1 MDKEETCANKN
12 ESTRL
17 GNQDSGKA
25 ASKDVCSFVADAIY
39 ADIPVFDVV
48 LLNNGMCD
56 SEIRKGVF
64 TAEDVLKV
72 LPYNNE
78 LVGLRIKGKD
88 MVYAIEQGITEA
100 LQGNNGAAPKTAGIR
115 YDVDYTQHQWKRVS
129 NVEVM
134 SHHCTWEPLN
144 EKRQYT
150 VLTNT
155 YLARGGD
162 GYSFLTLNKGTIP
175 TGVSEA
181 DSFWF
186 HAQST
191 CILQT
196 PWKRQMDV
204 EAETAASMKMVYML
218 GGPSS
223 NSTLMS
229 KS

>member
-1 MDKEETCANKN
+1 MDKEETCANN
-12 ESTRL
+12 ESTGL
-17 GNQDSGKA
+17 GNQDSEKA
-25 ASKDVCSFVADAIY
+25 ASKDVCSFVTDAIY

-48 LLNNGMCD
+48 LLNNGMCN

-64 TAEDVLKV
+64 AVEDVLRL

-78 LVGLRIKGKD
+78 LVALHIKGQY
-88 MVYAIEQGITEA
+88 MMRAIEQGIHGA

-115 YDVDYTQHQWKRVS
+115 YDVDYTQHLWKRVS

-134 SHHCTWEPLN
+134 SHHCTWEPLD

-162 GYSFLTLNKGTIP
+162 GYSYLSLNKGTIS

-191 CILQT
+191 CVLQT

-204 EAETAASMKMVYML
+204 EAETAATMQMVYML
-218 GGPSS
+218 GDVQSS
-223 NSTLMS
+223 NTTQTS